1 MNSSHVAAV
10 NTNGTKTLLGSGLS
24 TFFIKGNPAHGSG
37 PKSIPKNTSDCHISC
52 NWVFD
57 NYILAKELFAK
68 ASKLVYY
75 LIAVYAKNYSHH

>member
-10 NTNGTKTLLGSGLS
+10 NTNGNKTLLGSGLS

-52 NWVFD
+52 N
-57 NYILAKELFAK
+57 
-68 ASKLVYY
+68 
-75 LIAVYAKNYSHH
+75 